1 MYGHIR
7 ASCKRTRLNNGVK
20 MTYEYSDED
29 QSWAAKALCA
39 SEPADAL
46 FVQGAAQR
54 QVRSRCLACEVR
66 LECLADALQSEAN
79 FGVWGGLTER
89 ERRAMLRHY
98 TNITDWLTWL
108 RESED
113 PLAEE
118 LRTPK
123 VPRVLARVR
132 S

>member
-1 MYGHIR
+1 MVTSGSVLKAH
-7 ASCKRTRLNNGVK
+7 ADNGVK
-20 MTYEYSDED
+20 MSYAHSDKD

-39 SEPADAL
+39 TETPDAL

-54 QVRSRCLACEVR
+54 QVRSRCIACPVR

-89 ERRAMLRHY
+89 ERRAMLRYY
-98 TNITDWLTWL
+98 THVTDWRTWIM
-108 RESED
+108 ESDD

-118 LRTPK
+118 LRSPQI
-123 VPRVLARVR
+123 PRVLARVR
-132 S
+132 R

>member
-1 MYGHIR
+1 MSY
-7 ASCKRTRLNNGVK
+7 AYADK
-20 MTYEYSDED
+20 D

-54 QVRSRCLACEVR
+54 QIRSRCFACEVR

-98 TNITDWLTWL
+98 RSVKNWREWLL
-108 RESED
+108 ESDD
-113 PLAEE
+113 PLAQE
-118 LRTPK
+118 LRSPK
-123 VPRVLARVR
+123 IPRVLARVR

>member
-1 MYGHIR
+1 
-7 ASCKRTRLNNGVK
+7 
-20 MTYEYSDED
+20 MTYAHTDKD

-39 SEPADAL
+39 AESPDTL

-54 QVRSRCLACEVR
+54 QVRSRCMACPVR

-89 ERRAMLRHY
+89 ERRAMLRYYDHVE
-98 TNITDWLTWL
+98 DWHAWIM
-108 RESED
+108 ESDD

-118 LRTPK
+118 LRIPK
-123 VPRVLARVR
+123 IPRVLARVR
-132 S
+132 HSITADATS